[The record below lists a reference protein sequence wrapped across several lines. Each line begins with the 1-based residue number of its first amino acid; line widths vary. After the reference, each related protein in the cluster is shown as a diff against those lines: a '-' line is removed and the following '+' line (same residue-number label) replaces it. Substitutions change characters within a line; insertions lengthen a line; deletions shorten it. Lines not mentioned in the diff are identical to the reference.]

1 MMETTPTAGIVRPIV
16 GSDDPSA
23 RFRLVCRRLALAA
36 LTAARPSGSSTSP
49 AIIIP
54 TTDFGASM
62 RASPN
67 STVGVRNLARPTTA
81 TREARRKPALRT
93 AVVLEGG
100 GACVSASAL
109 LHGANE

>member
-1 MMETTPTAGIVRPIV
+1 MIETTATAGIVRPIV
-16 GSDDPSA
+16 ASDDPSA
-23 RFRLVCRRLALAA
+23 RLRLVGRRLPLAA
-36 LTAARPSGSSTSP
+36 LTAPRPSGNSTSP

-54 TTDFGASM
+54 TTDFGASI

-81 TREARRKPALRT
+81 TREARRRPALRT

-100 GACVSASAL
+100 GACVSASSAL
-109 LHGANE
+109 TGRK